1 MSVTVDGRFGNAP
14 PDRSLAQR
22 MAALEKGNVHRTL
35 RAQLKRDVK
44 AGRVEFADVLLEPV
58 PEWLA
63 SMKLFDLMLAVPKVG
78 RVKTGRILSRA
89 VVSPSKTLGGLSARQ
104 RSEVVSLVRR

>member
-22 MAALEKGNVHRTL
+22 MAALEKGNVHRVR

-44 AGRVEFADVLLEPV
+44 AGRVLFADVLLEPI
-58 PEWLA
+58 PEHLA
-63 SMKLFDLMLAVPKVG
+63 SMKLVDLMLAVPKVG
-78 RVKTGRILSRA
+78 RVKTNRIMSRV
-89 VVSPSKTLGGLSARQ
+89 VVSPSKTLGGLSERQ
-104 RSEVVSLVRR
+104 RTEIVSMVRR